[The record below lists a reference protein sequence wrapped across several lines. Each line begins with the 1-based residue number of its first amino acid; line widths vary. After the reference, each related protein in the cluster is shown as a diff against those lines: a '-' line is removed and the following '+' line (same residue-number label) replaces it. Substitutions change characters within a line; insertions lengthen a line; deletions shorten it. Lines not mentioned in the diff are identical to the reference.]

1 MQEPPRD
8 AFVEAS
14 FKSLESMLRQV
25 KRHSMGNLCQTRWLD
40 GLMCRPKWILKGC
53 LTIWLANSKVMF
65 QNVPNLS
72 QHQLKKKHVGLGL
85 EGWREAWPREPIKIG
100 GMQGDYRYH
109 PFPSVNHKI
118 GFNMHNLLT
127 HLILTFS
134 IMLGTAWDPV
144 PFVKCIA
151 HPKQTTC
158 WNRYLGIP
166 GKGNIFD
173 ELTWSID
180 CEGYQI

>member
-1 MQEPPRD
+1 
-8 AFVEAS
+8 
-14 FKSLESMLRQV
+14 MLSWKRVSSPWNRCFV

-65 QNVPNLS
+65 QHVPNLS

-158 WNRYLGIP
+158 WNRY
-166 GKGNIFD
+166 
-173 ELTWSID
+173 WVSW
-180 CEGYQI
+180 